1 MTGKEIIR
9 FHAIIWPAIL
19 MALDLPLPKQV
30 YGHGWLLIG
39 GDKLSKSKTDK
50 VSTEL
55 TDPHELVARYGCDC
69 VRYFLLREIPFGSDG
84 VYTNESLLK
93 RINGDLAN
101 DLGNLVSRT
110 TAMIN
115 QYFGGVLPER
125 GEVVGV
131 DADLVSVAENA
142 YPSVAK
148 AMEALNAPDALA
160 EIFKLIQRANKY
172 IDETTPWILAK
183 SQEEADRVRLG
194 SVMYN
199 LAESI
204 RISATLLKPFL
215 PVCPNKIL
223 SFFGIDGDAV
233 TDFDG
238 IKTFGGLK
246 GGITV
251 EKASPIFPRIDVKK
265 ELEEIEKTV
274 LARKKEEEKK
284 QKPAESNK
292 NEQEVQEIT
301 IDDFAKVQ
309 LKTGKV
315 LTAEKVE
322 KADKLL
328 KLTVKVGEET
338 RTIVSGIA
346 KWYKPE
352 DVVGKTVVIVANLK
366 PVKLRGILS
375 QGMILCAE
383 DSEGNLSLI
392 TTLAEMADGAVVR

>member
-1 MTGKEIIR
+1 
-9 FHAIIWPAIL
+9 

-55 TDPHELVARYGCDC
+55 TDPHELVQRYGCDC

-115 QYFGGVLPER
+115 QYFGGVLPPQAER
-125 GEVVGV
+125 EGTDGELIEVAENVYKN
-131 DADLVSVAENA
+131 VSVA
-142 YPSVAK
+142 
-148 AMEALNAPDALA
+148 MDALNAPDALV

-183 SQEEADRVRLG
+183 QQDEASKVRLG
-194 SVMYN
+194 TVMYN
-199 LAESI
+199 LSECI
-204 RISATLLKPFL
+204 RISAVMLKPFL

-223 SFFGIDGDAV
+223 SLFGIDGETV
-233 TDFDG
+233 KDFESV
-238 IKTFGGLK
+238 KSFGGLK
-246 GGITV
+246 AGINV
-251 EKASPIFPRIDVKK
+251 EKAMPIFPRIDVKK
-265 ELEEIEKTV
+265 ELEEIEKMV
-274 LARKKEEEKK
+274 LARRAEKKVEEKK
-284 QKPAESNK
+284 PAKTQE
-292 NEQEVQEIT
+292 NEQKFEEIT

-309 LKTGKV
+309 LKVGVV

-328 KLTVKVGEET
+328 KLTVDTGSEK

-346 KWYKPE
+346 KHYTPE
-352 DVVGKTVVIVANLK
+352 EMVGKRVIVVANLK

-375 QGMILCAE
+375 EGMLLCAE
-383 DSEGNLSLI
+383 DEKVLKKLGVNYTCEPI
-392 TTLAEMADGAVVR
+392 RRDNNTF